1 MDVEGRRK
9 MAEKRWQKKDFPAR
23 TFSHSRLIQLPLSGR
38 RGTPPPADR
47 QEIDSNSASPLT
59 ACYHRGIDGL
69 VVVALFLPQLN

>member
-1 MDVEGRRK
+1 
-9 MAEKRWQKKDFPAR
+9 MAEVKIFPLGHSPTLAR
-23 TFSHSRLIQLPLSGR
+23 SRYHCEAGGEPLIE
-38 RGTPPPADR
+38 ADR

>member
-1 MDVEGRRK
+1 LGD
-9 MAEKRWQKKDFPAR
+9 
-23 TFSHSRLIQLPLSGR
+23 T
-38 RGTPPPADR
+38 RGTPPAADR